1 MIFSSIEYVI
11 GYVQD
16 VLEIPTS
23 TYAQKNTP
31 NAYALVDR
39 TGGVMDYPHDAPEY
53 SVSIYTKSE
62 AKSEELAH
70 VLAIGLKTRP
80 MKDVHVNTCAAP
92 NVFSYGR
99 DDAGYF
105 IWQVSFSLV
114 CNIHDE

>member
-11 GYVQD
+11 KYVHG
-16 VLEIPTS
+16 VLEIPVS
-23 TYAQKNTP
+23 THTQKNTP
-31 NAYALVDR
+31 DMYALVDR

-70 VLAIGLKTRP
+70 VLAIGLKTKP
-80 MKDVHVNTCAAP
+80 MQDPHINKCYPP

-99 DDAGYF
+99 DEAGYF
-105 IWQVSFSLV
+105 IWQVSFSIV
-114 CNIHDE
+114 CNIHNE